1 MVNYLKT
8 HKWKILAGAS
18 VIGACILIAQ
28 ETYPALILAYIM
40 IYGIGTTGLDI
51 LFGYSGQIS
60 MGHAGLFAV
69 GSYTSALL
77 SVRCGVTPVLGILAG
92 SVLAT
97 LTGLLIAVP
106 ASKLVKHFLSLMT
119 IAFGQIVYMFV
130 NACQPLTNGAT
141 GISSIPYISL
151 FGFRLDTYYR
161 CFFAYMILLILVL
174 IAKARIIRSRVGRA
188 LIAIREN
195 TVAAEGIGIN
205 IRAYKAM
212 AFGISAFMMG
222 LAGGLYAHMVT
233 YISPETY
240 NATQSTLFMTMVLFG
255 GIGTTM
261 GPVVGA
267 AVLMFVKEVFQ
278 FLQIYQVLI
287 YGVFILIVLFFF
299 PNGMVGLYAD
309 MKKRI
314 LKARRRGDGHA
325 PA

>member
-1 MVNYLKT
+1 MVNYWKT
-8 HKWKILAGAS
+8 HKWTILAS
-18 VIGACILIAQ
+18 VLVIGACILIAQ

-40 IYGIGTTGLDI
+40 IYGIGTTGLDV

-77 SVRCGVTPVLGILAG
+77 TVRCGVTPVLGLLAG

-97 LTGLLIAVP
+97 LAGLLIAIP

-119 IAFGQIVYMFV
+119 IAFGQIIYMFV

-141 GISSIPYISL
+141 GISGIPYISI
-151 FGFRLDTYYR
+151 FGFQLNTYYR

-174 IAKARIIRSRVGRA
+174 IVKDHIIRSRVGRA

-222 LAGGLYAHMVT
+222 LAGGLYAHLVT

-240 NATQSTLFMTMVLFG
+240 NSTQSTLFMTMVLFG
-255 GIGTTM
+255 GIGTTF
-261 GPVVGA
+261 GPVIGSA
-267 AVLMFVKEVFQ
+267 ILMFVREVFQ

-299 PNGMVGLYAD
+299 PNGMVGLYID
-309 MKKRI
+309 VKKRI
-314 LKARRRGDGHA
+314 LKIMRRRDDHA
-325 PA
+325 SA

>member
-1 MVNYLKT
+1 MVNYWKT
-8 HKWKILAGAS
+8 HKWTILAS
-18 VIGACILIAQ
+18 VLVIGACILIAQ

-40 IYGIGTTGLDI
+40 IYGIGTTGLDV

-77 SVRCGVTPVLGILAG
+77 TVRCGVTPVLGLLAG

-97 LTGLLIAVP
+97 LAGLLIAIP

-119 IAFGQIVYMFV
+119 IAFGQIIYMFV

-141 GISSIPYISL
+141 GISGIPYISI
-151 FGFRLDTYYR
+151 FGFQLNTYYR

-174 IAKARIIRSRVGRA
+174 IVKDHIIRSRVGRA

-222 LAGGLYAHMVT
+222 LAGGLYAHLVT

-240 NATQSTLFMTMVLFG
+240 NSTQSTLFMTMVLFG
-255 GIGTTM
+255 GIGTTF
-261 GPVVGA
+261 GPVIGSA
-267 AVLMFVKEVFQ
+267 ILMFVREVFQ

-299 PNGMVGLYAD
+299 PNGMVGLYTD
-309 MKKRI
+309 VKKRI
-314 LKARRRGDGHA
+314 LKIMRRRDDHA
-325 PA
+325 SA